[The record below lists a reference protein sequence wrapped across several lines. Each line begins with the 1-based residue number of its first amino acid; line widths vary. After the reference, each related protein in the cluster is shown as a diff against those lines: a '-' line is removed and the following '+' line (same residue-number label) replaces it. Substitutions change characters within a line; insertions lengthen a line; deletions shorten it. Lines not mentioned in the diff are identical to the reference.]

1 MSRVCSIGTL
11 VALVALAASARA
23 QQPSAPAAP
32 AAPAK
37 PAFDVELKTTQARHV
52 VVLPVKGSYM
62 QHPDAFGKLGGYLA
76 GKKITPTGPAFG
88 RYFSAPTV
96 AEADLVWEVGFPV
109 PAGVS
114 VEPPYE
120 IKDLPAELSAIHVH
134 KGPLEELGPAWGS
147 MMEWVIGKGYQPQ
160 SPVMQVFNGDMMS
173 STEVEMIV
181 GLKK

>member
-1 MSRVCSIGTL
+1 MSRAGSIGTL
-11 VALVALAASARA
+11 VVLAAVAASAQA
-23 QQPSAPAAP
+23 QQPSAP

-37 PAFDVELKTTQARHV
+37 PAFDVELKTTEARHV
-52 VVLPVKGSYM
+52 VVLPMKGSYM
-62 QHPDAFGKLGGYLA
+62 QHPDAFGRLAGYLA
-76 GKKITPTGPAFG
+76 GKKITPAGPPFG

-109 PAGVS
+109 AAGVG
-114 VEPPYE
+114 VEAPYE

-147 MMEWVIGKGYQPQ
+147 LMEWVIGKGYQPQ
-160 SPVMQVFNGDMMS
+160 SPVMQVFNGDMMT

-181 GLKK
+181 AVRK

>member
-1 MSRVCSIGTL
+1 MSRARSIGTL
-11 VALVALAASARA
+11 VVLVALAASARA
-23 QQPSAPAAP
+23 QQAPAPAP
-32 AAPAK
+32 PAK
-37 PAFDVELKTTQARHV
+37 PAFDVELKTTEARHV
-52 VVLPVKGSYM
+52 VVLPMKGSYM

-76 GKKITPTGPAFG
+76 GKKITPAGPPFG

-96 AEADLVWEVGFPV
+96 AEANLVWEVGFPV
-109 PAGVS
+109 PAGVA

-147 MMEWVIGKGYQPQ
+147 LMEWVIGKGYQPQ
-160 SPVMQVFNGDMMS
+160 SPVVQVFNGDMMS

-181 GLKK
+181 AVKK